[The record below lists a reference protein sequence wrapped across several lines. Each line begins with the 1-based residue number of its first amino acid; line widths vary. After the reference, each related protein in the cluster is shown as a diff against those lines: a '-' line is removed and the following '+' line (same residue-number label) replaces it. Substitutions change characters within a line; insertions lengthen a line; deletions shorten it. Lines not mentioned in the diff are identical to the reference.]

1 MSSDVTGPEEP
12 VVQRRPASIAD
23 VAQAAGVSVP
33 TVSRV
38 LTGAAKVSPQRRER
52 VLHAID
58 ELDYRP
64 SETARALV
72 RRRPTT
78 IAVLTSETTIFGYST
93 TIRGVELAAREAGFG
108 VAIAVIDGAEDEA
121 VDRAV
126 DAALRQP
133 LAGVVVLKFD
143 PAGVAALGAVPDWMP
158 VVAVSGEPDDSV
170 SQATLDETSAGRAI
184 TEYLLGLGHATV
196 HHVSVPPS
204 RAEDGRT
211 TGWREAL
218 LASGAVVPPIISGT
232 WDARSGVAVGRRIAE
247 RDDVTAVFCGNDEI
261 AMGVMT
267 GLADAGKRVPE
278 DVSVV
283 GFDDHPLAEI
293 WRPSLTTVA
302 QDFDDLGRRAFVL
315 LQHQIDGEQGV
326 ATSSALPAI
335 VMRSSAAPP
344 RHEGARSGSVPA

>member
-1 MSSDVTGPEEP
+1 MSADVREP
-12 VVQRRPASIAD
+12 SVPAPQRRPASIAD

-52 VLHAID
+52 VLHAIE
-58 ELDYRP
+58 ELGYRP

-93 TIRGVELAAREAGFG
+93 TIRGIELAAREAGFG
-108 VAIAVIDGAEDEA
+108 VAIAVIDGAEPEA

-158 VVAVSGEPDDSV
+158 VVAVSGELDPRF

-184 TEYLLGLGHATV
+184 TDYLLGLGHTTV

-204 RAEDGRT
+204 RDEDGRT

-218 LASGAVVPPIISGT
+218 AAAGAPVPPIISGT
-232 WDARSGVAVGRRIAE
+232 WDARSGVLVGRELAE

-267 GLADAGKRVPE
+267 GLADAGKRVP
-278 DVSVV
+278 DDFSVV

-293 WRPSLTTVA
+293 WRPALTTVA
-302 QDFDDLGRRAFVL
+302 QDFDDLGRRSFLL
-315 LQHQIDGEQGV
+315 LQKQIDGDSSLT
-326 ATSSALPAI
+326 ASSALPSVI
-335 VMRSSAAPP
+335 TRDSAGPP
-344 RHEGARSGSVPA
+344 RR

>member
-1 MSSDVTGPEEP
+1 MSSDLTDSQPP
-12 VVQRRPASIAD
+12 SPRRPASIAD

-38 LTGAAKVSPQRRER
+38 LTGAAKVSAGRRER
-52 VLHAID
+52 VLAAI
-58 ELDYRP
+58 EQLDYRP

-72 RRRPTT
+72 RGRPTT

-93 TIRGVELAAREAGFG
+93 TIRGIELAAREAGFG
-108 VAIAVIDGAEDEA
+108 VAIAVIDGADGES

-143 PAGVAALGAVPDWMP
+143 PAGVAALGAVPEWMP
-158 VVAVSGEPDDSV
+158 VVAVSGELDGRV

-184 TEYLLGLGHATV
+184 TRYLLDLGHATV

-204 RAEDGRT
+204 REEDGRT
-211 TGWREAL
+211 IGWRAALTEARAL
-218 LASGAVVPPIISGT
+218 IPPIISGT
-232 WDARSGVAVGRRIAE
+232 WDARSGVLVGRQLAT

-267 GLADAGKRVPE
+267 GLADAGRRVPQ

-283 GFDDHPLAEI
+283 GFDDHPLSEI

-315 LQHQIDGEQGV
+315 LQHQIDGDRDPR
-326 ATSSALPAI
+326 ASSALPAI
-335 VMRSSAAPP
+335 VTRSSAAPP
-344 RHEGARSGSVPA
+344 RPAA